1 MTIRLLIADNNS
13 WVREGLHAAFHHTEI
28 AVEGEATTSS
38 EAIELALTCEFD
50 VMLLD
55 VKMPVFNGFDVLK
68 AVRSKNTDLRVI
80 IYSQHDRPDFWDR
93 ARQLAANG
101 YVSKTSH
108 KNQLIDVIRRVVQ
121 GECLWENEIM
131 YSSPPIM

>member
-1 MTIRLLIADNNS
+1 
-13 WVREGLHAAFHHTEI
+13 
-28 AVEGEATTSS
+28 
-38 EAIELALTCEFD
+38 
-50 VMLLD
+50 LD
-55 VKMPVFNGFDVLK
+55 VKLPVFNGFDVLK